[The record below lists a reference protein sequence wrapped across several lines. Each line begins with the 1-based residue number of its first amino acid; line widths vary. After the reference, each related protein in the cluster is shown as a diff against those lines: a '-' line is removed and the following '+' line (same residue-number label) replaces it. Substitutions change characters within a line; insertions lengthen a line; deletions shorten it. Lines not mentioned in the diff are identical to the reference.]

1 MVETEARVYFAIKT
15 EDDLIEESTIS
26 NYIGL
31 KPTNFFKMHEKG
43 NIPKCTSWQISTDK
57 IKNPCVHNMIDSI
70 LDILSSCRGN
80 LIEFKKRYPQVTYV
94 LEIVIEHG
102 DDAVGLGFDNNQ
114 LCLLSEIGA
123 FVDIDQYN
131 YKD

>member
-31 KPTNFFKMHEKG
+31 KPTNFSKMYSKG
-43 NIPKCTSWQISTDK
+43 NIPKCTSWQISTDT
-57 IKNPCVHNMIDSI
+57 IKNPCVHDMIVNI
-70 LDILSSCRGN
+70 LDVIYSCREK
-80 LIEFKKRYPQVTYV
+80 LIEFKRKYQIEYV
-94 LEIVIEHG
+94 LEIVIYHG
-102 DDAVGLGFDNNQ
+102 DDAQGFNFSNNH
-114 LCLLSEIGA
+114 LLLLSEIGA
-123 FVDIDQYN
+123 SVDVDQYN

>member
-15 EDDLIEESTIS
+15 EDVQIEEKTIN

-31 KPTNFFKMHEKG
+31 KPTNFCKMYSKG

-57 IKNPCVHNMIDSI
+57 IINPCVHDMIAEI
-70 LDILSSCRGN
+70 LDVIYSCREK
-80 LIEFKKRYPQVTYV
+80 LIEFKRKYQIEYV
-94 LEIVIEHG
+94 LEIVIYHG
-102 DDAVGLGFDNNQ
+102 DDAEGFNFSNKQ
-114 LCLLSEIGA
+114 LLLLSEIGA
-123 FVDIDQYN
+123 SVDVDQYN